1 MQYGNDDQQ
10 HERYPLAT
18 HLVQPRPPDQPRQAS
33 NDDARQYYVQNL
45 SRAVSE
51 PSYYQLHSCEI
62 CAIATVA
69 IVLVVF
75 WTFMF
80 A

>member
-45 SRAVSE
+45 SRASSE
-51 PSYYQLHSCEI
+51 QPRYGLNSCET
-62 CAIATVA
+62 CGVAT
-69 IVLVVF
+69 IVIMLVIV
-75 WTFMF
+75 WSSMF
-80 A
+80 T